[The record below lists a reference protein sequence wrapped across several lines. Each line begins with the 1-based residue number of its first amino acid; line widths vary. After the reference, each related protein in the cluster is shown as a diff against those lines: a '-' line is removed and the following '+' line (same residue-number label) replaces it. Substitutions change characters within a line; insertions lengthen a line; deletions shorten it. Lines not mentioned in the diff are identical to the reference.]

1 MKRLSTSSQEMLS
14 NLTARLSEIFNN
26 IEMIKANSV
35 ESFESRRFAK
45 ENEAIFKVNMKAVR
59 TTEMVSPIME
69 MIGAFAAAAV
79 IMLGGTEVIHGR
91 LSVGSFFSFLT
102 ALFML
107 YTPVKRVSRLF
118 NQIQDAIAANERIQQ
133 LLSRT
138 PQVCDGTTTFD
149 KPIETITFDHVFLRY
164 GDKEALKGIDFVV
177 RRGEK
182 IALVGNSGGGKSSIV
197 NLLLRFYDPTEGSI
211 LINDKP
217 IHTLSLESLRRQIAV
232 VTQRVYILNDTVA
245 ANVAYG
251 QPLDETRVVKALKAA
266 NAWDFIET
274 LPEGIHTKINEFGT
288 NFSGGQRQRIAIARA
303 IYRNP
308 QIFIFDEATSALD
321 TESEQKITDAINR
334 IAKEKITFIIAHR
347 MNSIVHAD
355 KIFVLK
361 SGKIVCKG
369 KNSELLKHCSEFKL
383 LKGLQK

>member
-1 MKRLSTSSQEMLS
+1 M
-14 NLTARLSEIFNN
+14 
-26 IEMIKANSV
+26 
-35 ESFESRRFAK
+35 
-45 ENEAIFKVNMKAVR
+45 
-59 TTEMVSPIME
+59 
-69 MIGAFAAAAV
+69 
-79 IMLGGTEVIHGR
+79 
-91 LSVGSFFSFLT
+91 
-102 ALFML
+102 
-107 YTPVKRVSRLF
+107 
-118 NQIQDAIAANERIQQ
+118 
-133 LLSRT
+133 
-138 PQVCDGTTTFD
+138 
-149 KPIETITFDHVFLRY
+149 
-164 GDKEALKGIDFVV
+164 
-177 RRGEK
+177 
-182 IALVGNSGGGKSSIV
+182 GNSGGGKSSIV